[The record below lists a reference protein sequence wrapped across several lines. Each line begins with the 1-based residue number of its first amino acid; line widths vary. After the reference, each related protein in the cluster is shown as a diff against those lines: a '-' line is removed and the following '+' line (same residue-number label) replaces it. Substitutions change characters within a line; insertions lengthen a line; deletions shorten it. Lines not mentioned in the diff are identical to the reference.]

1 MFCPLES
8 GFWVVATSDD
18 EISELKSY
26 ESNRSEIDSDAE
38 KSDNDYEVM
47 EILGQIED
55 HPNVIQTNK
64 PEDDLERSDNESVEM
79 VCKQLSSYL
88 FPVNTSI
95 LRLPRIIYRYHH
107 QLMKLP

>member
-26 ESNRSEIDSDAE
+26 ESNHSEIDSDAE

-47 EILGQIED
+47 EILGQIEAQ
-55 HPNVIQTNK
+55 PTIQSNK
-64 PEDDLERSDNESVEM
+64 PEDDLKRSDNESIEM
-79 VCKQLSSYL
+79 VSKQLSSYL

-95 LRLPRIIYRYHH
+95 LRLPRIIYRYHY

>member
-8 GFWVVATSDD
+8 GFWAVATSDD

-26 ESNRSEIDSDAE
+26 ESNHSEIDSDAE

-47 EILGQIED
+47 EILGQIEAQ
-55 HPNVIQTNK
+55 PNVIQTNE
-64 PEDDLERSDNESVEM
+64 PEDDLKRSDNESVEM
-79 VCKQLSSYL
+79 VSKQLSSYL
-88 FPVNTSI
+88 IPVNTSI